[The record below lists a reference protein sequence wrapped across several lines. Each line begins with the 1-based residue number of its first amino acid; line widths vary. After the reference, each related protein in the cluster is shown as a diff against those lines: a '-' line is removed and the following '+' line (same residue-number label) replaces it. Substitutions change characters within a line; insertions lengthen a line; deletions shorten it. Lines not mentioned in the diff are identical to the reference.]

1 MLLIFLPCQVSFDG
15 VIGFDNPSLGECGT
29 DSTRL
34 ADKFIAVYWLPNTD
48 GLVTFFEA
56 NAASRQFEKDK
67 ANLINDINKAFNM
80 NPVNIQ
86 EKDIEHVLYV
96 TWNSMRNS
104 QNFQAQVRRNYDNIR
119 NENIWILSGIY
130 YKLFLANMKNV
141 WQEWTTDFPQ
151 FLIMIASALTLT
163 TFCENWFNGNCF
175 FTNLVLQHAMEGDFS
190 LTVK

>member
-1 MLLIFLPCQVSFDG
+1 MKNKLLSLADIRPLLPLYRNQLLGLHYCMIKNVSFKCANFVLLIFLPCQVSFDG

-67 ANLINDINKAFNM
+67 ANLMNDINKAFNM
-80 NPVNIQ
+80 NPVNIE

-104 QNFQAQVRRNYDNIR
+104 QNFQAQVRKNYDNIR
-119 NENIWILSGIY
+119 NENI
-130 YKLFLANMKNV
+130 
-141 WQEWTTDFPQ
+141 
-151 FLIMIASALTLT
+151 
-163 TFCENWFNGNCF
+163 
-175 FTNLVLQHAMEGDFS
+175 
-190 LTVK
+190 